1 MIGGHPLSSSAL
13 PWGERQRWLLE
24 LLACPDCRAP
34 LLEAEA
40 VLGCRGCGRKYGISD
55 GIPQLLPATLTSDV
69 ATDPAWQAWAGA
81 LDRLVAWR
89 RRTWNGGAA
98 AKTLQGVVHGIQ
110 TEFAAHCQ
118 LANAR
123 GSVLDVGCGSADI
136 VAVLSPECRYVGVD
150 ALPLPSVGGP
160 PMVRGVAERLP
171 FRASAFDL
179 VMVLETLD
187 HCQSPAITVA
197 EILRVLKP
205 EGTLCVEQYVTTPD
219 WRGRLARWWRGSST
233 PGRPAPADS
242 SKVVLLDAV
251 NLLALLKPAFG
262 EVAVGRATQGSHLF
276 VAARRKRD
284 GSLRS

>member
-1 MIGGHPLSSSAL
+1 MSVSSDLLS
-13 PWGERQRWLLE
+13 

-34 LLEAEA
+34 LARA
-40 VLGCRGCGRKYGISD
+40 GVGLGCGACGRQYAVID
-55 GIPQLLPATLTSDV
+55 GIPQLLPSALATGTP
-69 ATDPAWQAWAGA
+69 TDPAWRAWAAA

-98 AKTLQGVVHGIQ
+98 AQVYQSAVRGMQ
-110 TEFAAHCQ
+110 AEFASHCR
-118 LANAR
+118 LAEAR
-123 GSVLDVGCGSADI
+123 GTLLDVGCGSADI

-150 ALPLPSVGGP
+150 PLPLPPAGGP
-160 PMVRGVAERLP
+160 PMVRGVGERLP

-187 HCQSPAITVA
+187 HCQSPLATVE

-205 EGTLCVEQYVTTPD
+205 GGTLCVEQYVTTSG
-219 WRGRLARWWRGSST
+219 WGRRLARWWRGSST

-251 NLLALLKPAFG
+251 DLLALLKPAFG

>member
-1 MIGGHPLSSSAL
+1 MIGGHPLSFSAL
-13 PWGERQRWLLE
+13 QWGERERWLLE

-34 LLEAEA
+34 LLEAEG
-40 VLGCRGCGRKYGISD
+40 VLACGGCGQQYAVTN
-55 GIPQLLPATLTSDV
+55 GIPQLLPSALTTGTP
-69 ATDPAWQAWAGA
+69 TDPAWRAWAAA

-118 LANAR
+118 LGSAR
-123 GSVLDVGCGSADI
+123 GSVLDVGCGNGGI
-136 VAVLSPECRYVGVD
+136 TAVLPPDCRYIGVD
-150 ALPLPSVGGP
+150 PLPLPSAGGP

-179 VMVLETLD
+179 VLILETLD
-187 HCQSPAITVA
+187 HCQSPAATV
-197 EILRVLKP
+197 EEVLRVLKP
-205 EGTLCVEQYVTTPD
+205 GGTLCVEQYVTTPG
-219 WRGRLARWWRGSST
+219 WGTKLVRWWRGPST

-251 NLLALLKPAFG
+251 DLLALLEPAFG
-262 EVAVGRATQGSHLF
+262 EVAVGRAAQGTHVF
-276 VAARRKRD
+276 VAARKKRD